1 MQTFFTNEQLF
12 GKLIIFDLPDYS
24 SFLPLFVKITNGL
37 LFVYFNVFLLS
48 EKHRKMYNMTVGTY
62 VSENL

>member
-12 GKLIIFDLPDYS
+12 GKLIIFDQPDYS

-48 EKHRKMYNMTVGTY
+48 EKHRKKYNMTVGTY